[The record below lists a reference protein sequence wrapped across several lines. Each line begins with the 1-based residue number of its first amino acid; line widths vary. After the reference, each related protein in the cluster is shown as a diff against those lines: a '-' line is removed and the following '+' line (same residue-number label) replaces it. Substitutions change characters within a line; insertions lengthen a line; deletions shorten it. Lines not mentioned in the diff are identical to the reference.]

1 MKDKNQSVVDDVI
14 PYDPT
19 DQDSFSRQIVA
30 KNILASMITEENFVE
45 LGIIKDLSYQA
56 IKALGVKSGLQ
67 AMLVSQML
75 SIHELQ
81 QKALQYANNTQ
92 HYSVKER
99 YISSAVKLSNC
110 FANQVNVLT
119 KLQDND
125 YSNRIL
131 EKMNCSF

>member
-1 MKDKNQSVVDDVI
+1 MKEKNHPVVDDVI
-14 PYDPT
+14 PYDPV
-19 DQDSFSRQIVA
+19 DRDNFSRQIVA
-30 KNILASMITEENFVE
+30 KNILASMINEENSVE

-56 IKALGVKSGLQ
+56 INALGVKNGLQ

-81 QKALQYANNTQ
+81 QKAMQYANNTQ

-99 YISSAVKLSNC
+99 YINSAVKLSNC

-125 YSNRIL
+125 YSNSIL
-131 EKMNCSF
+131 EKMDCSF